1 MKINK
6 EYIQGVL
13 DATLELY
20 EIENGRIDRDKD
32 LTFTLVEKLN
42 YLEVWFTCKIELSS
56 KWNIDHTFYQNKIN
70 IYEADKLSSFISD
83 VQSELSDIHIK
94 TINYL

>member
-1 MKINK
+1 MNINK
-6 EYIQGVL
+6 DYIKGVL

-20 EIENGRIDRDKD
+20 EIENGRIERDKE
-32 LTFTLVEKLN
+32 LEFTLVEKPN
-42 YLEVWFTCKIELSS
+42 YLEVWFTCKITLSS
-56 KWNIDHTFYQNKIN
+56 KWNVDHSFYQNKIN

-83 VQSELSDIHIK
+83 VNMELSEIHLK